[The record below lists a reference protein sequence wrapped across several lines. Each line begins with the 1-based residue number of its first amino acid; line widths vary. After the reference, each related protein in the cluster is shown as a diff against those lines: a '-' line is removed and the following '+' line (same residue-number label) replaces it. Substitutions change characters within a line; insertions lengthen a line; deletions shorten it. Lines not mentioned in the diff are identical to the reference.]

1 MSNFR
6 VVSRLARDI
15 MDLTQRGPR
24 RIDIAQS
31 LIDRYFDTKPTVI
44 SQRPLPASLNPLIA
58 EVLKPRR
65 REARSA
71 DLGWASLHAGTPLAY
86 QGFEPLWSA
95 KPERLLNKFGFQIP
109 LAINGQGS
117 KQPLCIIDL

>member
-58 EVLKPRR
+58 EVFKPRR
-65 REARSA
+65 REAALRG
-71 DLGWASLHAGTPLAY
+71 LRLAY
-86 QGFEPLWSA
+86 M
-95 KPERLLNKFGFQIP
+95 PERLSRIRASNHSGLPNRNAF
-109 LAINGQGS
+109 
-117 KQPLCIIDL
+117 